1 MAGSRPTSSSLAQ
14 DPEQELAN
22 HNQSAAGPL
31 SSLAPTERQHHL
43 HRQSLNNGEQT
54 TAASDSIGSTRL
66 MNSGDVFLFAQRP
79 TLAKRKDFLGG
90 ESRVISNAEPHLEQ
104 INKPTL
110 STGQQ

>member
-66 MNSGDVFLFAQRP
+66 MNSGDVFLFCPKTYIGKEEGLFGR
-79 TLAKRKDFLGG
+79 RI
-90 ESRVISNAEPHLEQ
+90 ESHFQCRAS
-104 INKPTL
+104 
-110 STGQQ
+110 S